1 MSVWAFLV
9 VSKHRGHR
17 MPTTNTLTDARCR
30 AIKPAD
36 KPIKAFD
43 GEGLHLYITAKGAK
57 VWRLAYRLNG
67 KPKTMSFGPY
77 PAVSLQEARQK
88 RDQAKAM
95 LRDGNDPM
103 GERKAPKNAVT
114 LDDAHGAYWS
124 GRKDISHSYLAN
136 ERRAYEMHVQPSLG
150 TRSMKEI
157 TRADVLETLNK
168 LDARGKHDYVRKVR
182 MWLAQLWDWAI
193 EQGHATE
200 NPPRSI
206 KPERAFGKNQ
216 VEHFAALDL
225 REVPAFMERLALEG
239 ELQSV
244 LALRL
249 LALTWVRTNEL
260 RFMRWDEIDGDTWII
275 PAGKMKR
282 RREHVVPLS
291 GAALELLKKLKPRA
305 RSSDYVFPADH
316 RADRPISENAI
327 LALIYRMGYKG
338 RLTGHGFRSMGS
350 TWANDAGYPPDVIER
365 QLAHVPG
372 DSVRA
377 IYNRAQYLDQRRAML
392 EAWAAWFGAAA

>member
-1 MSVWAFLV
+1 
-9 VSKHRGHR
+9 

-30 AIKPAD
+30 ALKPAE

-43 GEGLHLYITAKGAK
+43 GEGLHLFITPKGAK
-57 VWRLAYRLNG
+57 VWRLAYRLHG

-77 PAVSLQEARQK
+77 PAVGLAEARKK

-95 LRDGNDPM
+95 LRDGQDPM
-103 GERKAPKNAVT
+103 GERKATRNAFT
-114 LDDAHGAYWS
+114 LDDAHDAYWS
-124 GRKDISHSYLAN
+124 GRKDLSASYLDN
-136 ERRAYEMHVQPSLG
+136 ERRAYEMHVQLSLG
-150 TRSMKEI
+150 SRPMKEI
-157 TRADVLETLNK
+157 TRADVLETLNI
-168 LDARGKHDYVRKVR
+168 LDAKGKHDFVRKVR

-193 EQGHATE
+193 EQGHATD

-206 KPERAFGKNQ
+206 KPQRAFGKNQ

-225 REVPAFMERLALEG
+225 REVPEFMERLDIEG

-291 GAALELLKKLKPRA
+291 SAALALLEKLKQRA
-305 RSSDYVFPADH
+305 RASDYVFPADH

-327 LALIYRMGYKG
+327 LALLARIGYKG
-338 RLTGHGFRSMGS
+338 RMTGHGARTIAS
-350 TWANDAGYPPDVIER
+350 TWAHENGYLSDAVEM
-365 QLAHVPG
+365 QLSHAP
-372 DSVRA
+372 SNA
-377 IYNRAQYLDQRRAML
+377 IKAVYNRAQHLPLRRQMMEDFAVWITAKL
-392 EAWAAWFGAAA
+392 HDSPDHSGR